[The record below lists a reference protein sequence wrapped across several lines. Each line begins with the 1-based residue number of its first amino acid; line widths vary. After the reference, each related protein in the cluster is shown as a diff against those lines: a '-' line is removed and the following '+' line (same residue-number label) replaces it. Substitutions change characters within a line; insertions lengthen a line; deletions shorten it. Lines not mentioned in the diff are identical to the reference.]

1 MSTGT
6 ACLQERREIKRRKN
20 SRITVKNTGGGNI
33 KSLRKKIGR
42 FIEEHDLLISI
53 MCIIDGLT
61 SISWLLAT
69 ENMFVKGISVFV
81 IMCFSE
87 CFVRLRIWKGNFGV
101 LHYDRLWNELKRK
114 KREDE
119 YQSDSLRYA
128 KWSFCIGVVLLFI
141 QTLVFVIDFCINL

>member
-1 MSTGT
+1 M
-6 ACLQERREIKRRKN
+6 AN
-20 SRITVKNTGGGNI
+20 SSLENLVKNTGGGNI

-42 FIEEHDLLISI
+42 FIEEHSLLISI

-61 SISWLLAT
+61 SIAWLLAT
-69 ENMFVKGISVFV
+69 ENMFVKGICVFV
-81 IMCFSE
+81 ILCFSA
-87 CFVRLRIWKGNFGV
+87 CFVRLRIWKGNFGI
-101 LHYDRLWNELKRK
+101 LFQDTLWIELKRK

-119 YQSDSLRYA
+119 YQTVSLKNA